1 MKYLKYLPSIL
12 TGLYLAGAFSCSS
25 NVLKNYDSNE
35 IYKDYLIA
43 QTARHG
49 EVLTKLRFDSLLKTL
64 DKNEIERI
72 KFKLSDEAVKE
83 IIKGN

>member
-12 TGLYLAGAFSCSS
+12 TGLYLAGDFSCSS

-35 IYKDYLIA
+35 IYRNYLIV
-43 QTARHG
+43 QTPKHE
-49 EVLTKLRFDSLLKTL
+49 EVLTKSRFDSLLKTL
-64 DKNEIERI
+64 NKNEIERI

-83 IIKGN
+83 IIKGD